1 MVDAGLD
8 FGSTFSTL
16 SAIVDGKFV
25 DLVLNGSPYIP
36 TEMAI
41 FDGNHIVIGSTAKLI
56 ANKSSQYAIYYD
68 LKRWVGVTAHNFEKI
83 RTKLKPMYDCYFSD
97 GDCQMFGIGP
107 TRKAYP
113 VKTLIYYFI
122 KTMISIFQSNYNI
135 IVSRLNVSV
144 PADYSTIQRKYQK
157 SLLTELGVKLNQIV
171 NEPSA
176 AAIFACYLD
185 PEATDIIMYDFGGGT
200 FDVSYVKRFGKII
213 SVVDTVGNLYLG
225 GRDID
230 RKLGEKLFEISQKNF
245 SPFVLAQ
252 IKEELSTSTH
262 TLHDFPST
270 DGTSV
275 KFTCTPET
283 LDAIAR
289 PFIKE
294 SIDLVKSLTNNNQIM
309 SATIVMVG
317 GSSLLNEAFRQVN
330 EFAKARNFKV
340 VRDADLRLSVSYGC
354 AALFDLN
361 EQSGFTYI
369 DVNSHPLFD
378 IGVNFDPE
386 IVVRKPM
393 PIPYKHQVTRD
404 NSILMNTGVCV
415 YEGDDPWF
423 LNDDV
428 LNKATFRTDAV
439 SGVGEKYKIVY
450 EYSVDGDITTSIT
463 SLDNQKKKTI
473 ENLLKS
479 EFKLVKI
486 DLIQTQLPSSL
497 EAVVVVDLLK
507 HYTEESGISQLNLEH
522 PYLVN
527 AAVERLGGLENL
539 YSKLRQHLENV

>member
-8 FGSTFSTL
+8 FGSTFSTI
-16 SAIVDGKFV
+16 SAIVDGKFI
-25 DLVLNGSPYIP
+25 DLILNGSPYIP

-41 FDGNHIVIGSTAKLI
+41 FDNNYIVIGSTAKLI
-56 ANKSSQYAIYYD
+56 SQKSSQYAIYYD
-68 LKRWVGVTAHNFEKI
+68 LKRWVGVTQSNFESVKA
-83 RTKLKPMYDCYFSD
+83 KLNPKYDCFFSA
-97 GDCQMFGIGP
+97 GDCHMFGIGP
-107 TRKAYP
+107 NRRPFP

-122 KTMISIFQSNYNI
+122 RTMISLFQSSHN
-135 IVSRLNVSV
+135 VTVKRLNVSV
-144 PADYSTIQRKYQK
+144 PADYSTIQRNYQK
-157 SLLTELGVKLNQIV
+157 SLLNEVGAKLNQIV

-185 PEATDIIMYDFGGGT
+185 PTATDIIMYDFGGGT
-200 FDVSYVKRFGKII
+200 FDVSYVKRLGKII
-213 SVVDTVGNLYLG
+213 SVVDTVGDLYLG

-230 RKLGEKLFEISQKNF
+230 AKLGDLLFTITRHRF

-252 IKEELSTSTH
+252 IKERLSTSTH
-262 TLHDFPST
+262 TMHEFPSEM
-270 DGTSV
+270 GQSV
-275 KFTCTPET
+275 KFKFNPEQ
-283 LDAIAR
+283 LDAIAEPYVSR
-289 PFIKE
+289 SLHMVKK
-294 SIDLVKSLTNNNQIM
+294 LVENNQIG

-317 GSSLLNEAFRQVN
+317 GSSLLNESYRQVKN
-330 EFAKARNFKV
+330 YAATKNFKV
-340 VRDADLRLSVSYGC
+340 VRDVNLRLSVSYGC

-378 IGVNFDPE
+378 IGVNFNPE

-393 PIPYKHQVTRD
+393 PIPYKHEVKQSNNT
-404 NSILMNTGVCV
+404 IINTGICV

-428 LNKATFRTDAV
+428 LNKATYRTDEV
-439 SGVGEKYKIVY
+439 SARGEGYKVVY

-463 SLDNQKKKTI
+463 SLDGRKTKRV

-479 EFKLVKI
+479 EFNLVKI
-486 DLIQTQLPSSL
+486 ELTQTQLPSSI
-497 EAVVVVDLLK
+497 EAVVLVDLLK
-507 HYTEESGISQLNLEH
+507 YHTKDQTYEDINLEL

-527 AAVERLGGLENL
+527 AAVEKLGGVEGL
-539 YSKLRQHLENV
+539 YPRLRECVDFL